1 MSGTYKDLEV
11 WQCAMALVLE
21 VYRSTAKFPREEMF
35 GLPARSGGPPYP
47 WPATSLKA

>member
-35 GLPARSGGPPYP
+35 GLSQPDPEGRRIRGQQHR
-47 WPATSLKA
+47 